1 MIHWRPVWPAG
12 IAIVVVSDVKGFE
25 RPVLQILL
33 PMRRND
39 VKVSTEEFFMYL
51 TIALIV
57 LVPMAAR
64 LYRYLTVKQMK
75 RTLHE
80 QFGKKELHE
89 PTGSEKR

>member
-1 MIHWRPVWPAG
+1 M
-12 IAIVVVSDVKGFE
+12 
-25 RPVLQILL
+25 
-33 PMRRND
+33 
-39 VKVSTEEFFMYL
+39 KVSTEEFFMYL

-57 LVPMAAR
+57 VVPMAAR

-80 QFGKKELHE
+80 QFGNKELHE

>member
-1 MIHWRPVWPAG
+1 M
-12 IAIVVVSDVKGFE
+12 
-25 RPVLQILL
+25 
-33 PMRRND
+33 
-39 VKVSTEEFFMYL
+39 KVSTEEFFMYL

-57 LVPMAAR
+57 LVPITAR

-89 PTGSEKR
+89 QVGSKNI

>member
-1 MIHWRPVWPAG
+1 VR
-12 IAIVVVSDVKGFE
+12 
-25 RPVLQILL
+25 
-33 PMRRND
+33 
-39 VKVSTEEFFMYL
+39 VSTEEFFMYL

-57 LVPMAAR
+57 LVPITAR

-89 PTGSEKR
+89 EARPDKR

>member
-1 MIHWRPVWPAG
+1 M
-12 IAIVVVSDVKGFE
+12 KGFE